1 MSRVAY
7 RNFRGHPLSPADYL
21 QLISPAAVILGALG
35 VVTRWLWKRIEKR
48 MDEGRDAASKRQ
60 DSLLKEL
67 IEIKSQ
73 TTRTNGTV
81 AQHETRLSHVEGA
94 VDTLMR
100 LNRGP

>member
-1 MSRVAY
+1 M
-7 RNFRGHPLSPADYL
+7 DYL

-35 VVTRWLWKRIEKR
+35 VVARWLWKRIEKR
-48 MDEGRDAASKRQ
+48 MDQGAAQAAARQ
-60 DSLLKEL
+60 ENVLKEL
-67 IEIKSQ
+67 VEIKEH

-81 AQHETRLSHVEGA
+81 AQLDTRLSHVEGT